1 MVTNL
6 LKKYPSLLD
15 LIGITEA
22 SNRPAL
28 YPVFKR
34 DFIENLIQVV
44 FLNKPVFPIPKD
56 GEQPMETL
64 YRHLTTVVTDKATRK
79 REFESARSSRLHWVL
94 FHLMLSAPENIDIFS
109 VEDAEGKRT
118 YIYDRKEK
126 YVVILEPMRN
136 GTAYYLLTGYYLRG
150 GDGRKIENKRRRK
163 LPEVL

>member
-1 MVTNL
+1 MITNL
-6 LKKYPSLLD
+6 LKIYPHLLD
-15 LIGITEA
+15 LVGVTES

-34 DFIENLIQVV
+34 DFIDNPSVIV
-44 FLNKPVFPIPKD
+44 FIGKPVFPIPKE

-79 REFESARSSRLHWVL
+79 REFESARSSRIHWIL
-94 FHLMLSAPENIDIFS
+94 FHINRCASGHIDIFS

-118 YIYDRKEK
+118 YIYDTKEK
-126 YVVILEPMRN
+126 YVVILEPLRN

-150 GDGRKIENKRRRK
+150 GDGKKIENKRKRK

>member
-1 MVTNL
+1 MITNL
-6 LKKYPSLLD
+6 LKKYPDLLD
-15 LIGITEA
+15 LVGVTEA

-34 DFIENLIQVV
+34 DFIDNPATII
-44 FLNKPVFPIPKD
+44 FIDKPVFPTPRD
-56 GEQPMETL
+56 GEHPMETL

-94 FHLMLSAPENIDIFS
+94 FHLNRSAPGHIDIFS

-118 YIYDRKEK
+118 YIYDTREK
-126 YVVILEPMRN
+126 YVVILEPLRS

-150 GDGRKIENKRRRK
+150 ADGRKIENKRRRR